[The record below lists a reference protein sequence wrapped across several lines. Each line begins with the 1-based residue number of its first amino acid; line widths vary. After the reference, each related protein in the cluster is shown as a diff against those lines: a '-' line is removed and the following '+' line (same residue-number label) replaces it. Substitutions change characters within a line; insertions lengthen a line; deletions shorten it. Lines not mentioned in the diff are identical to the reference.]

1 MPSLSL
7 TLPFLRARI
16 KYSTETTICIHV
28 EVMLQINLAVDSML
42 YSILVQRKG
51 KVIERSVVE

>member
-7 TLPFLRARI
+7 TLTFLRARI
-16 KYSTETTICIHV
+16 KYNTETTICIHV

-51 KVIERSVVE
+51 KIIERSVVE